1 MIKSL
6 LLFFRKSFETNLQ
19 LKLEVIFLTKQIEI
33 LQRTTPKIKTKITD
47 RIFFIVMMD
56 LFSNW
61 KERIFIV
68 KPDTLIRW
76 HRKGFR
82 IFWKRKTKNNKGGR
96 PKINKEV
103 IELIKQMA
111 IENPLW
117 GVPRVHG
124 ELLKL
129 GYDIS
134 QSTVQRYFPKRGG
147 RTIGQRW
154 KTFLRNHSKE
164 IISVD
169 FLTVPTINFKMIYI
183 LIVIDHYRRRLIHF
197 NITQY
202 PNPSWTL
209 QQIRNMLFENKAPK
223 YLIRYRD
230 SKYGGYFSA
239 GLKQFGINQILTSYR
254 SPWQNGYVER
264 VIGSIKRE
272 CLDHVIVLNENHL
285 RTIMTDYV
293 SYYNK
298 YRTHLGLNKDSPEG
312 RPVQKEGQ
320 IEKILIVN
328 GLHHYYYRKAA

>member
-1 MIKSL
+1 
-6 LLFFRKSFETNLQ
+6 
-19 LKLEVIFLTKQIEI
+19 
-33 LQRTTPKIKTKITD
+33 
-47 RIFFIVMMD
+47 MMNM
-56 LFSNW
+56 FSNW

-68 KPDTLIRW
+68 KPETLIRW
-76 HRKGFR
+76 HRKGFH

-103 IELIKQMA
+103 IELIKQMV

-129 GYDIS
+129 GYDVS

-154 KTFLRNHSKE
+154 KTFLRNHSKD

-169 FLTVPTINFKMIYI
+169 FLTVPTINFKIISI
-183 LIVIDHYRRRLIHF
+183 LVVIDHYRRKLIHF

-209 QQIRNMLFENKAPK
+209 QQIRNILFENKAPK
-223 YLIRYRD
+223 YLIRDRD
-230 SKYGGYFSA
+230 SKYGGYFST

-254 SPWQNGYVER
+254 SP
-264 VIGSIKRE
+264 
-272 CLDHVIVLNENHL
+272 
-285 RTIMTDYV
+285 
-293 SYYNK
+293 
-298 YRTHLGLNKDSPEG
+298 
-312 RPVQKEGQ
+312 
-320 IEKILIVN
+320 
-328 GLHHYYYRKAA
+328 